1 MVDLEAQ
8 LKMAREGGA
17 RFVMVATD
25 GVFNMDGYLANLPE
39 ITRLAQK
46 YRALITVDDCHAMG
60 FMGAK
65 GAGMPLTSAFTLIF

>member
-46 YRALITVDDCHAMG
+46 
-60 FMGAK
+60 
-65 GAGMPLTSAFTLIF
+65 